1 MSKGSLKKKEKN
13 MWFTLL
19 FSLNKVILPFFFSSF
34 DFYLGNSKPA
44 AQCSSYSCS
53 KGSEMLD

>member
-19 FSLNKVILPFFFSSF
+19 FSLNKVILPFFFF
-34 DFYLGNSKPA
+34 KF
-44 AQCSSYSCS
+44 
-53 KGSEMLD
+53 